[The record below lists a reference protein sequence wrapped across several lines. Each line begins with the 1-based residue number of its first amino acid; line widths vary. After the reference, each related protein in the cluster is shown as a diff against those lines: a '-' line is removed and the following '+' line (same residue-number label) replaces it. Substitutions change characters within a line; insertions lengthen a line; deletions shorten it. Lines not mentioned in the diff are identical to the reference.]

1 MLYLNE
7 SNIKIIIKDNIGLY
21 NKMVVTNKILKL
33 DDSTGLQ
40 TRSAA
45 SPNKTGTGN
54 IINFW

>member
-21 NKMVVTNKILKL
+21 NKMVVTNKIIKL

-40 TRSAA
+40 ILSAA

>member
-1 MLYLNE
+1 MRA
-7 SNIKIIIKDNIGLY
+7 IFKITIKDNIGLY
-21 NKMVVTNKILKL
+21 NKMVVTNKIIKL

-40 TRSAA
+40 ILSAA